1 MVPNGR
7 VRSDASAGE
16 QFQCLAIDRRGGK
29 TADFSDPITANAG
42 SMMSKSVA
50 AAGIVVLIL
59 VAVLWTI
66 FPFDGPSE
74 EGQPAPHAIDQSE

>member
-1 MVPNGR
+1 
-7 VRSDASAGE
+7 
-16 QFQCLAIDRRGGK
+16 
-29 TADFSDPITANAG
+29 
-42 SMMSKSVA
+42 MMSKSVA